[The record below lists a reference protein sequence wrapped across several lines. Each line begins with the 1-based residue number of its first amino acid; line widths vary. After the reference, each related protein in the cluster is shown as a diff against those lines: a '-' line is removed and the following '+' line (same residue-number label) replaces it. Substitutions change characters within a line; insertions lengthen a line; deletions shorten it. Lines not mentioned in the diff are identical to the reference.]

1 MKSCGSCGLCC
12 KLMAIPTLDKPRH
25 MWCSK
30 YVMRSGCGIYAE
42 RPAECRA
49 FFCLYLTAEQLGETW
64 RPDKAKFMI
73 WTGREDRRLIVEV
86 DPASPLA
93 WKREPY
99 YSQLKA
105 WSDRNRPDAFEV
117 TVRVG
122 SHIFILFPEADI
134 DLGPEEILPI
144 ESGYALERG
153 AYRPY
158 ARYVRA
164 AG

>member
-1 MKSCGSCGLCC
+1 MKTCGSCGMCC
-12 KLMAIPTLDKPRH
+12 KLMHIPTLAKPRH
-25 MWCSK
+25 TWCPK
-30 YVMRSGCGIYAE
+30 YVMRSGCGIYAD
-42 RPAECRA
+42 RPAECAA
-49 FFCLYLTAEQLGETW
+49 FFCLYLTAEDLGEAW

-73 WTGREDRRLIVEV
+73 WTGSVQRRLIVEV

-93 WKREPY
+93 WRKEPY

-122 SHIFILFPEADI
+122 DQVTIVFPEADI
-134 DLGPEEILPI
+134 DLGLEQKLPI
-144 ESGYALERG
+144 ESGYTLEAG

-158 ARYVRA
+158 ARYVSA
-164 AG
+164 